1 MCLYPLLSSGNT
13 VGTGLVVKE
22 KDRHTPGYSHRMSS
36 TQLLDLEAMT
46 PLCGVS
52 RAPPGGEREPNEQN
66 LLGMAMSCPRIKGS
80 RSLVISS
87 TD

>member
-1 MCLYPLLSSGNT
+1 MS
-13 VGTGLVVKE
+13 K
-22 KDRHTPGYSHRMSS
+22 KKIRHTPGYSHRMSF

-46 PLCGVS
+46 SLCGVS
-52 RAPPGGEREPNEQN
+52 RTFNKDWWAPPGGEREPNEQN